1 MYNVVQLFFR
11 FCLCLLAELH
21 LYEAILQRPNIMIS
35 ARYATYLT
43 GESVFLECQ
52 TTADFTIHGYKFFK
66 NNVEVGGGMEASTMN
81 KYRIRTAKRSD
92 AGSYTCLYWVS
103 DARGRQ
109 ESEVSLPESVS
120 IIDQPSTPS
129 LSVKPQQSLYFE
141 GETVT
146 LECEHPIVNSQIS
159 YQFYK
164 DTTKLH
170 SYLDTRKS
178 EYHISSLST
187 KDSGAYDCEYSV
199 LGHQRT
205 IPSGKSGK
213 QSIAVTAL
221 STSPLMKFLPSYIT
235 FITGENL
242 TMECEAPTPVDV
254 TIYRFYKEGEE
265 LKGPSSHKG
274 IYKLQNVTKEDQSEY
289 TCMYWS
295 PKSKREIPSTQSA
308 IRELYIIDPLH
319 PPLFLVD
326 PPSGRIRDGGNV
338 TLYCAAPEEY
348 ERTKFHFLN
357 ATDEIISVSP
367 YKHQKTAAVTIN
379 MRKSNSTSATNYFC
393 QYTAEIKGRLLLSPK
408 SPQIEIIVIAGS
420 FLWLIAIGVSAGI
433 VVLLILL
440 SLIYWVL
447 LAKKDKK
454 KDTEEAKPIRNSRA
468 CLAIQSAVS

>member
-120 IIDQPSTPS
+120 II
-129 LSVKPQQSLYFE
+129 
-141 GETVT
+141 
-146 LECEHPIVNSQIS
+146 
-159 YQFYK
+159 
-164 DTTKLH
+164 
-170 SYLDTRKS
+170 
-178 EYHISSLST
+178 
-187 KDSGAYDCEYSV
+187 
-199 LGHQRT
+199 
-205 IPSGKSGK
+205 
-213 QSIAVTAL
+213 AL

-408 SPQIEIIVIAGS
+408 SPQIEIIVIAAGS